1 MNLLDV
7 SGLQVFFEVGGQIL
21 PVVDRIELTLSHG
34 ESFVIVGES
43 GSGKSAF
50 AMSLLGILP
59 QNARIRGTI
68 LFQGKNLL
76 ELDRKS
82 MRAVRG
88 IGIGYV
94 PQSSSTSL
102 NPVLRIGT
110 QFHHVLQHSV
120 KGEESSS
127 AVTRILQDLGLDE
140 SVAHM
145 YPHQLSEGIKG
156 RLLVGLGTCLD
167 PMLIIADEPTKGL
180 DSHTKEGILRIFEH
194 RVTQQGRSLIM
205 ITHDL
210 DVAAWLPGRLG
221 IMYAGEIVEWGP
233 ATVVLADGP
242 CHPYTLGLLK
252 SLPQREFIPL
262 PGRCVGLLERHTG
275 CRFANRCSRVE
286 AVCKRQHPE
295 LCRVCEGHWVRCF
308 HA

>member
-1 MNLLDV
+1 MKLLDV
-7 SGLQVFFEVGGQIL
+7 SGLQVFFEVGGQIF
-21 PVVDRIELTLSHG
+21 PVVDKIELTLSEG
-34 ESFVIVGES
+34 ECFVIAGES

-59 QNARIRGTI
+59 QNARVRGAI
-68 LFQGKNLL
+68 LFKGKSLL
-76 ELDRKS
+76 EFDAKS

-88 IGIGYV
+88 SGIGYV

-110 QFHHVLQHSV
+110 QFHHVLRHSLN
-120 KGEESSS
+120 GAESSK
-127 AVTRILQDLGLDE
+127 AVTRILQDLGLDD
-140 SVAHM
+140 SVALM

-156 RLLVGLGTCLD
+156 RLLVGLVACLD

-180 DSHTKEGILRIFEH
+180 DTHSKEGILRIFER
-194 RVTQQGRSLIM
+194 RVTQRGRSLIM

-233 ATVVLADGP
+233 VPVVLGDDC
-242 CHPYTLGLLK
+242 CHPYTLGFLR
-252 SLPQREFIPL
+252 SLPERDFIPI
-262 PGRCVGLLERHTG
+262 PGSCVGLLERHTG
-275 CRFANRCSRVE
+275 CRFANRCSRAD

-295 LCRVCEGHWVRCF
+295 LRRVCEDHWVRCF